1 MIGIHLDLPGSA
13 LHVDGTLVSSD
24 AVSRRFAGPFARDA
38 FLRFVARSS
47 CRWIFEMVAHLGA
60 SAAWKIYIFKGAIFG
75 DMLVAEAAAT
85 YVSDHKGSEGD
96 FVASDVDRVL
106 IFQICS

>member
-13 LHVDGTLVSSD
+13 LHVDRTLVSSD
-24 AVSRRFAGPFARDA
+24 AVSRRFTGPFARDA

-47 CRWIFEMVAHLGA
+47 CRWIFEMVAHFGA
-60 SAAWKIYIFKGAIFG
+60 SSAWKFNIFEGAIFG
-75 DMLVAEAAAT
+75 DVLVTEATAT
-85 YVSDHKGSEGD
+85 YISNHESSEGD

-106 IFQICS
+106 ILQAYG